1 MYIYIYIHI
10 DIYIYIQ
17 VFDARC
23 ASHQALFLD
32 LVIYTH
38 TETSRHLSEPTK
50 SSPKTDFNPKASPS
64 STHFDVK
71 LKLFWIKS
79 FFDLSP
85 EAPNFNPF
93 VIQTM
98 ALSVI
103 LCLGFK
109 ASRGR
114 APDYTFEEPLKT
126 YMHKPFN
133 VNSSAS
139 SDWEPVGFVPPR
151 RPKRAKVPSPW
162 F

>member
-1 MYIYIYIHI
+1 MLAALRIKPCSLILSYMYIVLYIY
-10 DIYIYIQ
+10 
-17 VFDARC
+17 
-23 ASHQALFLD
+23 
-32 LVIYTH
+32 IYTH
-38 TETSRHLSEPTK
+38 TETSRHLSEPPK

-103 LCLGFK
+103 
-109 ASRGR
+109 
-114 APDYTFEEPLKT
+114 
-126 YMHKPFN
+126 
-133 VNSSAS
+133 
-139 SDWEPVGFVPPR
+139 
-151 RPKRAKVPSPW
+151 
-162 F
+162 